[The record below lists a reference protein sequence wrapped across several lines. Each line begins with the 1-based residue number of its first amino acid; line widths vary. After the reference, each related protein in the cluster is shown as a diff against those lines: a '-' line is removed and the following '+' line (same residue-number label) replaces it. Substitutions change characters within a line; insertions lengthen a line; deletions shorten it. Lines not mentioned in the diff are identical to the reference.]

1 MKEKAVVLNT
11 MIGGPGEILERS
23 RSCTIKKNRDGLVQ
37 VRYVNSAQEEAML
50 KLTLTALEPDKAFSV
65 SCGSARS
72 LIYANRA
79 GILENRF
86 RVPSGLTIQID
97 EQPL

>member
-23 RSCTIKKNRDGLVQ
+23 RSCTIKKDAAGKVQ

-50 KLTLTALEPDKAFSV
+50 KLTLTALAPDTAFTV
-65 SCGSARS
+65 TMGQEKD

-86 RVPSGLTIQID
+86 RVVPGGVILI
-97 EQPL
+97 EEEH